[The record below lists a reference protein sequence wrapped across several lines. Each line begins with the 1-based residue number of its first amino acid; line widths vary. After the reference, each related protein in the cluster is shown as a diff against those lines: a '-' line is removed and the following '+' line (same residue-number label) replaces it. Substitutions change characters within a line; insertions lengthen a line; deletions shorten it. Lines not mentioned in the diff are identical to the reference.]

1 MHHKILMGFI
11 IKNKMVK
18 KKLDMLYVI
27 LIVSLIA
34 FLLFMVFWLQDESS
48 KCVKNPVRYFTEKN
62 EHIYCNC
69 YDNNGVFIEGINE
82 EVFNLKTNE
91 D

>member
-1 MHHKILMGFI
+1 MD
-11 IKNKMVK
+11 K

-62 EHIYCNC
+62 EHVYCNC
-69 YDNNGVFIEGINE
+69 YDKETNQFIEGINE
-82 EVFNLKTNE
+82 EVGFRFKIQP
-91 D
+91 